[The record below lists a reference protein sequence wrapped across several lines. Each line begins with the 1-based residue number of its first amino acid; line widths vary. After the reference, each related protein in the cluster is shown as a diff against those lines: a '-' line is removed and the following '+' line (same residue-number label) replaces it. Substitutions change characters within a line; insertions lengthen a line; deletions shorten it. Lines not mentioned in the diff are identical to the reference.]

1 MTYRVEKVNEL
12 IKREI
17 SEIIAREIEL
27 PLDSLVT
34 VVQVKTASDLTQT
47 KIYLSIF
54 PITKAAEILKILRQR
69 IGYLQGLL
77 NRRLVMRPLPRIN
90 FLIDTTE
97 EEANQVEDII
107 KKVYPS

>member
-1 MTYRVEKVNEL
+1 MSGRIEKVNEL

-27 PLDSLVT
+27 PPDSLVT

-47 KIYLSIF
+47 KIYLSVF
-54 PITKAAEILKILRQR
+54 PIAKAAAILKILRQR

-77 NRRLVMRPLPRIN
+77 NRRLVMHPLPRIE

-97 EEANQVEDII
+97 EEASQVEDII
-107 KKVYPS
+107 KKNLPS